1 MVKRK
6 VSRIVLVPVRFSN
19 IILVRVRGA
28 GAFLFYFLDA
38 GAGARA
44 VFLIIFGCECGFFQS
59 FFMGPWCG
67 CGFFQDS

>member
-28 GAFLFYFLDA
+28 GAFLFYFLGA
-38 GAGARA
+38 GAGAGA
-44 VFLIIFGCECGFFQS
+44 VFFIIFGCG
-59 FFMGPWCG
+59 
-67 CGFFQDS
+67 